1 MRRTEHT
8 FFIGAYGIY
17 GKTIET
23 TPKDLPECSPKVST
37 SVRKYT
43 YKKKTPGTLRA
54 KY

>member
-8 FFIGAYGIY
+8 FFIEAYGIK

-23 TPKDLPECSPKVST
+23 TPEDFPECSPKVST
-37 SVRKYT
+37 SVIRYT
-43 YKKKTPGTLRA
+43 SIKNPGSLRA